1 MNDQQEEDI
10 SASEM
15 LDNLLTELVAGM
27 NKCVVHASS
36 STKNTDVYQMLRG
49 VANAVQYTQQR
60 IEAGE
65 V

>member
-1 MNDQQEEDI
+1 MNDQQEEHI

-15 LDNLLTELVAGM
+15 LDKLLDELIAGM
-27 NKCVVHASS
+27 DTCVEFAHLQ
-36 STKNTDVYQMLRG
+36 TDNTAVYHMLRG

-60 IEAGE
+60 ILAGD

>member
-1 MNDQQEEDI
+1 MNDQQEEHI

-15 LDNLLTELVAGM
+15 LENLLTELNAGM
-27 NKCVVHASS
+27 DKCVKFAHQQ
-36 STKNTDVYQMLRG
+36 TDNTSVYKMLRG

-60 IEAGE
+60 IEAGD